1 MFRNRQQVCVPQHG
15 IHVRNINIAL
25 HKSAFMSS
33 ILHSFSLHVPM
44 QEVEIGLCHQHR
56 PMFPEYTLFRVPIL
70 AHLHRADDRHPELCV
85 AVGSILA
92 LDLAG

>member
-1 MFRNRQQVCVPQHG
+1 
-15 IHVRNINIAL
+15 
-25 HKSAFMSS
+25 
-33 ILHSFSLHVPM
+33 M